1 METHTPYS
9 HYVSGICE
17 TPNGNTFVACT
28 GLRHAPDG
36 ARVEI
41 LPQGVSSIALKE
53 VSPDEDA
60 VFHVRDAAAAPDRG
74 RNAFRPEHLP
84 RSRATGCAEP
94 PPVRQVLRAPS
105 RSENSKYR
113 SRARTATGPA

>member
-28 GLRHAPDG
+28 GLCHAPDG

-53 VSPDEDA
+53 VSPDGDA
-60 VFHVRDAAAAPDRG
+60 VFHVRDAAAASDRDGTRSG
-74 RNAFRPEHLP
+74 RNTCPG
-84 RSRATGCAEP
+84 SQATG
-94 PPVRQVLRAPS
+94 
-105 RSENSKYR
+105 
-113 SRARTATGPA
+113 